1 MRSYRIPNEIST
13 ELKINKMLY
22 LYDLL
27 FIIGLLVF
35 HRIASPFVHSSLSWA
50 FTIFLIIFGL
60 FMIVRPST
68 NPKKRMYHAI
78 LFAILRKKDTYSSID
93 YEGEEK

>member
-1 MRSYRIPNEIST
+1 
-13 ELKINKMLY
+13 
-22 LYDLL
+22 
-27 FIIGLLVF
+27 
-35 HRIASPFVHSSLSWA
+35 
-50 FTIFLIIFGL
+50 
-60 FMIVRPST
+60 MIVRPST